1 MQVQS
6 GGADPR
12 DAEEAA
18 AAQTG
23 TRGMKAL
30 SVERFEAI
38 DKSSFQC
45 WSSVRSWSCELQCG
59 KTRAFA
65 LHCYGLFSRFL
76 KAGSFLS
83 QREW

>member
-45 WSSVRSWSCELQCG
+45 WSSVRAWSCEL
-59 KTRAFA
+59 
-65 LHCYGLFSRFL
+65 
-76 KAGSFLS
+76 
-83 QREW
+83 

>member
-23 TRGMKAL
+23 TSGLEVAHYGEIRGDRY
-30 SVERFEAI
+30 V
-38 DKSSFQC
+38 
-45 WSSVRSWSCELQCG
+45 
-59 KTRAFA
+59 
-65 LHCYGLFSRFL
+65 
-76 KAGSFLS
+76 
-83 QREW
+83 